1 LKIEVLSSDK
11 NQVEFKLVGERHTF
25 AQLLK
30 HYLLKH
36 SDVEFASYKLN
47 HPFDNETLFIVRTK
61 KGKPSKVLLEVNKE
75 ILQDLADFKKK
86 VKEAFK

>member
-1 LKIEVLSSDK
+1 MQIEVLSAEK
-11 NQVEFKLVGERHTF
+11 NMVEFKLIGERHTF

-36 SDVEFASYKLN
+36 PEVEYASYKLN
-47 HPFDNETLFIVRTK
+47 HPFDKDALFILKTK
-61 KGKPSKVLLEVNKE
+61 GAKPAKVLLEVNKE
-75 ILQDLADFKKK
+75 IIADLEDFKKK

>member
-1 LKIEVLSSDK
+1 MKLEVLSADK
-11 NQVEFKLVGERHTF
+11 NQIEFKLVGERHTF

-36 SDVEFASYKLN
+36 PDVEFTSYKLN
-47 HPFDNETLFIVRTK
+47 HPLDNEAFFIVRTK
-61 KGKPSKVLLEVNKE
+61 KGKPSKVLLEANKE
-75 ILQDLADFKKK
+75 IMRDVEDFGKK